1 MEELNDIPIDPIDEE
16 LISES
21 YSRDKEFIDG
31 CVFTPTSDDDIYI

>member
-1 MEELNDIPIDPIDEE
+1 MAVLNEIPIEPIDEG

-21 YSRDKEFIDG
+21 DDRDKEFVDG